1 MNSILSTHLL
11 DKLDFH
17 NCLLW
22 KLNPH
27 KVCPHTVHGL
37 VPFFFSV
44 VFLELLHRRDGKT
57 LSMLPRKPNAPRN
70 SPFVGS
76 YRLPWQPREP
86 LHPLWDRR
94 HLQALP
100 GSFPWYSGLILVL
113 MPPSQECEQSNHA
126 GHSDARGGI
135 GQNKS
140 CPSSPVQC
148 AFLRI
153 KV

>member
-1 MNSILSTHLL
+1 MTARSPMQSDHQKGTVPILFAIYYLFVSLNSILSTHLL

-17 NCLLW
+17 NCLLR

-94 HLQALP
+94 HLQSLL
-100 GSFPWYSGLILVL
+100 GSFPWYSA
-113 MPPSQECEQSNHA
+113 S
-126 GHSDARGGI
+126 
-135 GQNKS
+135 
-140 CPSSPVQC
+140 
-148 AFLRI
+148 FLF
-153 KV
+153 